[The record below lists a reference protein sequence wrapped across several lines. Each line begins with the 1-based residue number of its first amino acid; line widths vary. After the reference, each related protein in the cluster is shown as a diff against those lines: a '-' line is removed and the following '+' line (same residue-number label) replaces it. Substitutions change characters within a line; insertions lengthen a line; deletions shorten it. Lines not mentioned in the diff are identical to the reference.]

1 LKPFALTPAQQRR
14 LIRLAREA
22 GRTPAQTLKFV
33 LRDGFDYCEW
43 QVRESNAAEAEAR
56 RTGTIP
62 HEIVMREARA
72 TIEAA
77 RARRRR
83 KTAPVAA

>member
-1 LKPFALTPAQQRR
+1 MKPPALLPADLRR
-14 LIRLAREA
+14 LEKLARDA
-22 GRTPAQTLKFV
+22 GRSPRSMMRFV

-43 QVRESNAAEAEAR
+43 VVRESNASEAEAR
-56 RTGTIP
+56 KMGTIP
-62 HEIVMREARA
+62 HDVVMRQARA

-83 KTAPVAA
+83 KAA